1 MSIVLVILGL
11 AIVLVAALDMVETTL
26 ILSGGGGPLTQRVIN
41 ALWRYALDRHQRRPS
56 RFFLARFVW
65 VLLLCMILLWSV
77 MLLFGWTL
85 VFAAGDTAVV
95 DTNTNEAADFW
106 SRLYY
111 AGYSLITLGT
121 GDFRPQGA
129 VWQFTTI
136 VAAASGFF
144 IITLT
149 ITYLSPLV
157 TAATQKRQLASMILG
172 IGATPHDVLVQA
184 WKDHDFNV
192 LAPFL
197 VSLVPMLYQHSQNHL
212 SYPALHY
219 FLSQKRRSADAISIA
234 VLDESLTLLE
244 YALPPERR
252 PKVFPLKVVRHAVDD
267 YLDKL
272 KDVTIE
278 PTEEAPPPPSLEPL
292 RQAGI
297 PVVDNAAFRA
307 SLSEVSQRRRLLLAL
322 VRSNGWEWQHVY
334 DADLETH

>member
-1 MSIVLVILGL
+1 MSIILVVLGL
-11 AIVLVAALDMVETTL
+11 AIVLAAVLDMVETTL
-26 ILSGGGGPLTQRVIN
+26 ILSGGGGPLTQRLIN
-41 ALWRYALDRHQRRPS
+41 ALWRYALDRYKRRPS

-85 VFAAGDTAVV
+85 VFTASDMAVV
-95 DTNTNEAADFW
+95 DANTNEPADFW

-129 VWQFTTI
+129 LWQFTTI

-172 IGATPHDVLVQA
+172 IGVTPHQVLIET
-184 WKDHDFNV
+184 WHDRDFDA
-192 LAPFL
+192 LAPFFA
-197 VSLVPMLYQHSQNHL
+197 SLVPPLYLHSQNHL
-212 SYPALHY
+212 SYPVLHY
-219 FLSQKRRSADAISIA
+219 FLSRGRRAADAISIA
-234 VLDESLTLLE
+234 VLDESITLLE
-244 YALPPERR
+244 YGLQPEHRPNAL
-252 PKVFPLKVVRHAVDD
+252 PLKVLRKAIDD

-272 KDVTIE
+272 RDVTIE
-278 PTEEAPPPPSLEPL
+278 PTEDAPPPPSLEPL
-292 RQAGI
+292 RQAGL
-297 PVVDNAAFRA
+297 PVVDDATFRA
-307 SLSEVSQRRRLLLAL
+307 SLSAVSGRRCLLLAL
-322 VRSNGWEWQHVY
+322 VRSNGWTWQHVY
-334 DADLETH
+334 DPELGID